1 MSLKVS
7 ELSKSFNGKIAVD
20 HVSFDM
26 NEPGV
31 FGLIGTNGAGKTTTI
46 RMILGIMISALMYSV
61 MECHLLRGN

>member
-31 FGLIGTNGAGKTTTI
+31 F
-46 RMILGIMISALMYSV
+46 
-61 MECHLLRGN
+61 